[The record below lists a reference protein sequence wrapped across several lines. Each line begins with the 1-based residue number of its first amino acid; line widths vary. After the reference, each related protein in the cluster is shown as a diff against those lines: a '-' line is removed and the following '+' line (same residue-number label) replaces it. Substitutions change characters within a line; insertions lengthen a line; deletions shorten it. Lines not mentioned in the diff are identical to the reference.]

1 MMPGMQPATAVAT
14 SNSASSTSTTS
25 PASAKRSPTSTTPGP
40 SVPGTSMNTPRP
52 RAAATLGMTR
62 ATRVPA
68 GRAACSLASV
78 TPAATDPTG
87 RSPRAAPMSWSTP
100 STCWGRTATITRS
113 TTATSSA
120 ATAAELVAVVDL
132 VIVAVRPQ
140 HVEGVLQDIG
150 AALGERPVGS
160 VAAGVTLAR
169 LQAALPAGTR
179 VARVMP
185 NVAAALG
192 LGVFM
197 LVPGTLG
204 PGVVEVV
211 GLFALAGDVVEVDEA
226 LFDAATAV
234 AGCMPGIIAYLVE
247 AFAAAGV
254 AHGLA
259 EDMAV
264 QLAICGVQ
272 G

>member
-1 MMPGMQPATAVAT
+1 VNVGLIGAGHIARALAEGWSRPNV
-14 SNSASSTSTTS
+14 
-25 PASAKRSPTSTTPGP
+25 PGP
-40 SVPGTSMNTPRP
+40 PTLVFFDVDAAKAREL
-52 RAAATLGMTR
+52 AAATG
-62 ATRVPA
+62 
-68 GRAACSLASV
+68 GAA
-78 TPAATDPTG
+78 
-87 RSPRAAPMSWSTP
+87 
-100 STCWGRTATITRS
+100 
-113 TTATSSA
+113 A
-120 ATAAELVAVVDL
+120 ATAAELLAEADL

-150 AALGERPVGS
+150 AALRERSVVS
-160 VAAGVTLAR
+160 VAAGVPLVR
-169 LQAALPAGTR
+169 LQAALPTGAR

-192 LGVFM
+192 RGLFM

-204 PGVVEVV
+204 PDVAEVAD
-211 GLFALAGDVVEVDEA
+211 LFALSGDVVEVEET

-259 EDMAV
+259 EDVAVRLAISGVYGAAAIVAHEGDPAAVVAAAATPGGMTAAMVETFEEREMAV
-264 QLAICGVQ
+264 TVNDAVAAAIARAKKLA
-272 G
+272 

>member
-1 MMPGMQPATAVAT
+1 MNVGLIGAGHIARALAEGWSRPDV
-14 SNSASSTSTTS
+14 
-25 PASAKRSPTSTTPGP
+25 PGP
-40 SVPGTSMNTPRP
+40 PSLVFFDVDAAKAREL
-52 RAAATLGMTR
+52 AAATGGG
-62 ATRVPA
+62 A
-68 GRAACSLASV
+68 
-78 TPAATDPTG
+78 
-87 RSPRAAPMSWSTP
+87 
-100 STCWGRTATITRS
+100 
-113 TTATSSA
+113 A
-120 ATAAELVAVVDL
+120 ATAAELVAEADL

-140 HVEGVLQDIG
+140 HLEGVLQDIG
-150 AALGERPVGS
+150 AALGERPVVS

-169 LQAALPAGTR
+169 LQAALPTGTR

-204 PGVVEVV
+204 PGVVEV
-211 GLFALAGDVVEVDEA
+211 GDLFALAGDVVEIDET

-259 EDMAV
+259 EDVAV
-264 QLAICGVQ
+264 QLAISGVH
-272 G
+272 GAAAIVAREGDPAAVVAAAATPGGMTAAEVETLEERELALTINDAVAAAIARAKELA